1 MALNPTDI
9 TLQRLSVS
17 LGQLVEQLQVTK
29 STKRD
34 IQIEDVIKAL
44 NMTFKTTKGDITE
57 LKSLLK
63 VSKNAG
69 NAAQYEKL
77 VKMLELLVKSYDNPD
92 IKQMNR
98 LGITTQNLI
107 AEISSLRDEVKS
119 TNIKGNE
126 KANLSLLT
134 QAIAD
139 GQRQYALSGFGKD
152 ASNFYKKATLE
163 QMRLLRQIDKHIDEG
178 IPLKDLSK
186 KTPLEK
192 AKEVGSKALGSGPLQ
207 AAADMVLKG
216 MGFGTLPGEFLDIFK
231 SGFGKGG
238 MSKKE
243 AEQAELQSMKVKGLV
258 DAKEKAQLALDYNRT
273 IQERAVSV
281 RDTAKATRENLTVEL
296 SKSLADAMR
305 ISGTIDSR
313 FASEG
318 EPGIADISK
327 ILEAIKDNSISKDEI
342 DSILKAAADKATP
355 ETAESIQAT
364 SNELM
369 KNFSE
374 VQEYSKIIEEQEKII
389 AETAKGIQDS
399 IDRVA
404 ELFIDLRDILGKEL
418 KNELEQIDKLISGM
432 KGIDEE
438 TKAGIKSDKITRKLE
453 SMARVSGVTED
464 ELHGIIGGERDSKYM
479 REYERQGME
488 DRGGRKGK
496 SKLAEEA
503 FNETSFREAIFGET
517 RNMPRIRT
525 AGEEFEERVRQ
536 TEQRLENARV
546 PVPPELNI
554 PKNEPRP
561 VEEMN
566 QSVED
571 GGLMENGLSLEE
583 ISSIVSESITEFLK
597 SFEEL
602 MKEREKENLQQADLL
617 RKSLLSGEV
626 KVNVVNLKDIPAP
639 QVITG
644 SSGGGEASYGG
655 SSFGD

>member
-1 MALNPTDI
+1 
-9 TLQRLSVS
+9 
-17 LGQLVEQLQVTK
+17 
-29 STKRD
+29 
-34 IQIEDVIKAL
+34 
-44 NMTFKTTKGDITE
+44 
-57 LKSLLK
+57 
-63 VSKNAG
+63 
-69 NAAQYEKL
+69 
-77 VKMLELLVKSYDNPD
+77 
-92 IKQMNR
+92 
-98 LGITTQNLI
+98 
-107 AEISSLRDEVKS
+107 
-119 TNIKGNE
+119 
-126 KANLSLLT
+126 
-134 QAIAD
+134 
-139 GQRQYALSGFGKD
+139 
-152 ASNFYKKATLE
+152 
-163 QMRLLRQIDKHIDEG
+163 
-178 IPLKDLSK
+178 
-186 KTPLEK
+186 
-192 AKEVGSKALGSGPLQ
+192 
-207 AAADMVLKG
+207 
-216 MGFGTLPGEFLDIFK
+216 
-231 SGFGKGG
+231 
-238 MSKKE
+238 
-243 AEQAELQSMKVKGLV
+243 
-258 DAKEKAQLALDYNRT
+258 
-273 IQERAVSV
+273 
-281 RDTAKATRENLTVEL
+281 
-296 SKSLADAMR
+296 
-305 ISGTIDSR
+305 
-313 FASEG
+313 
-318 EPGIADISK
+318 
-327 ILEAIKDNSISKDEI
+327 
-342 DSILKAAADKATP
+342 
-355 ETAESIQAT
+355 
-364 SNELM
+364 
-369 KNFSE
+369 
-374 VQEYSKIIEEQEKII
+374 
-389 AETAKGIQDS
+389 
-399 IDRVA
+399 
-404 ELFIDLRDILGKEL
+404 
-418 KNELEQIDKLISGM
+418 M

-597 SFEEL
+597 SFEES

>member
-1 MALNPTDI
+1 MALNATDM
-9 TLQRLSVS
+9 TLQRLAVS

-34 IQIEDVIKAL
+34 VQIEDVIKAL
-44 NMTFKTTKGDITE
+44 NLTFKTTKGDITE

-69 NAAQYEKL
+69 NSAQYEKL
-77 VKMLELLVKSYDNPD
+77 IKMLELLVKSYDNPD
-92 IKQMNR
+92 VKQMSR
-98 LGITTQNLI
+98 LGITAQNLI
-107 AEISSLRDEVKS
+107 AEFSSLRDEVKS
-119 TNIKGNE
+119 TNIRGNE

-134 QAIAD
+134 QAIAE
-139 GQRQYALSGFGKD
+139 GQRQYALTGFGKT

-163 QMRLLRQIDKHIDEG
+163 QMRLLHQINKHIDEG
-178 IPLKDLSK
+178 IPLKDLAK

-192 AKEVGSKALGSGPLQ
+192 AKEIGSKALDNGPLQ

-216 MGFGTLPGEFLDIFK
+216 MGFGTLPGEFLDMFK
-231 SGFGKGG
+231 SMFGKKG

-273 IQERAVSV
+273 IQDRAVSV
-281 RDTAKATRENLTVEL
+281 RNTAKATRENLTVEL

-305 ISGTIDSR
+305 ISGAIDSR
-313 FASEG
+313 FETEG
-318 EPGIADISK
+318 EPGIADINK
-327 ILEAIKDNSISKDEI
+327 ILEAVNSNSISKAEI
-342 DSILKAAADKATP
+342 DDILKAAAEKATP
-355 ETAESIQAT
+355 ENAETIKAT

-369 KNFSE
+369 KNFSD

-418 KNELEQIDKLISGM
+418 KNELEQLDKIISGM

-453 SMARVSGVTED
+453 SMSRVAGIAED

-479 REYERQGME
+479 RDYKERGT
-488 DRGGRKGK
+488 DRGGRAGV

-503 FNETSFREAIFGET
+503 FRESSFREAIYGET
-517 RNMPRIRT
+517 PNLPRSKT
-525 AGEEFEERVRQ
+525 VGEEYEDRISQ
-536 TEQRLENARV
+536 AEQRLKNARV

-554 PKNEPRP
+554 PKNEPKP
-561 VEEMN
+561 IEELN
-566 QSVED
+566 QPSED
-571 GGLMENGLSLEE
+571 NGMMENGLSLED

-597 SFEEL
+597 SFEES
-602 MKEREKENLQQADLL
+602 MKEREKENIQQADIL
-617 RKSLLSGEV
+617 RKALVSGEV

-644 SSGGGEASYGG
+644 SSGGGDVSYGA
-655 SSFGD
+655 SNFGD